1 MAVAGGVAGRSTR
14 LFTRRPSSCGWCASR
29 RLSPTHTPLSLCPPS
44 SPSSPMASTDDE
56 TQKQLTDATRG
67 FDELFQNE
75 LENARKIFSSSDS
88 PFHQLGLGAC
98 AFLEAA
104 LGMEV
109 SLRSIST

>member
-1 MAVAGGVAGRSTR
+1 
-14 LFTRRPSSCGWCASR
+14 
-29 RLSPTHTPLSLCPPS
+29 
-44 SPSSPMASTDDE
+44 MASTDDE

-75 LENARKIFSSSDS
+75 LDNARKIFSSSDS

-109 SLRSIST
+109 GLHSIPR

>member
-1 MAVAGGVAGRSTR
+1 MAAI
-14 LFTRRPSSCGWCASR
+14 
-29 RLSPTHTPLSLCPPS
+29 
-44 SPSSPMASTDDE
+44 DDE
-56 TQKQLTDATRG
+56 TQNQLTDATRG

-75 LENARKIFSSSDS
+75 LDSARNIFATSES

-109 SLRSIST
+109 SPSAM